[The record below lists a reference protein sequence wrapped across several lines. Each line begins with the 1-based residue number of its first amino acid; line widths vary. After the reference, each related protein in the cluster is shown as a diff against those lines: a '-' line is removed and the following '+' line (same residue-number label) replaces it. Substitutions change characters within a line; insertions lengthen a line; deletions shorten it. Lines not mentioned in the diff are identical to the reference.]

1 MSRRRGGAAPVSTGD
16 GPSGGEAGSLP
27 GTGPGASAV
36 AMPPDRHPPAG
47 YREEVLARMP
57 SLGRLYAQAVGRSR
71 ALVLTSRPLARRG
84 LPKVALRVD
93 GVHADPVQLA
103 DYQHLLGV
111 PGTDDLPPGYV
122 HVLAFPLAM
131 AVMVRP
137 DFPLPAIGMVH
148 TANRVE
154 QRRALRLGETVTV
167 RAWAEGVRS
176 HAKGTL
182 VDLVVT
188 VDAGGEQ
195 VWRGVSTYLA
205 RRRLPDLPAPAADAR
220 PRPALPTA
228 ATGVW
233 RLPADTGRRY
243 AAVSGDRNPIHVSR
257 LGARLFG
264 FPRPIA
270 HGMYTAA
277 RALAGTAVRAGAL
290 TWTVE
295 FAKPVLLPATVAFA
309 VVHDGA
315 ELRYA
320 AWSPRSRKAHLTGAV
335 TSP

>member
-1 MSRRRGGAAPVSTGD
+1 
-16 GPSGGEAGSLP
+16 
-27 GTGPGASAV
+27 
-36 AMPPDRHPPAG
+36 
-47 YREEVLARMP
+47 MP

-93 GVHADPVQLA
+93 AVRADPAQLA
-103 DYQHLLGV
+103 DYQHLLGL

-137 DFPLPAIGMVH
+137 DFPLPAIAMVH

-154 QRRALRLGETVTV
+154 QRRAVRLDESVTV
-167 RAWAEGVRS
+167 RAWAEGVRA

-205 RRRLPDLPAPAADAR
+205 RRRLPDLPAPAADTR

-295 FAKPVLLPATVAFA
+295 FAKPVLLPTTVAFA
-309 VVHDGA
+309 VVHDGS

-320 AWSPRSRKAHLTGAV
+320 AWSPHGRTVHLTGAV
-335 TSP
+335 TTA